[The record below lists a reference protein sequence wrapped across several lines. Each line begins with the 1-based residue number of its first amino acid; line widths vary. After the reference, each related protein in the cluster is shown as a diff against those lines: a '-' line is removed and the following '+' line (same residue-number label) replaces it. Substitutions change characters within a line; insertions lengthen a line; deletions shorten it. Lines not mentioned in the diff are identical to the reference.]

1 MGTLSFKSS
10 RSGSIG
16 RETQDIPPRSCGCER
31 LRHEVLIHPTGQKSS
46 HSLQGATVGDHLIT
60 RKSDR
65 FVKID
70 TENID
75 CEGIWFYKEEY
86 DIASYLSGDIIR
98 LPRWINCSCSAKD
111 DLFIDALVGRPN
123 CGLR

>member
-16 RETQDIPPRSCGCER
+16 RETQDIPPRSCG
-31 LRHEVLIHPTGQKSS
+31 QKSS

-60 RKSDR
+60 RKFDR
-65 FVKID
+65 FVEID
-70 TENID
+70 PGNIGY
-75 CEGIWFYKEEY
+75 EGIWFYKEECG
-86 DIASYLSGDIIR
+86 IASYLKDDIIR

-111 DLFIDALVGRPN
+111 DLFIDALVRGPN
-123 CGLR
+123 WSCAWPLYSG